1 MTHKFIFVLL
11 STSMLLSGFA
21 FGDSTGISTQIAK
34 VNKPKKC
41 LFPKSK
47 KRAPDWVCNINEDN
61 LSVTAVGSFARSE
74 AGIAFM
80 EQMAAADARV
90 HLADKL
96 RLSVQQK
103 IAGSD
108 GASVND
114 SDLISKISSEQLQGT
129 KVLKSVYGPRG
140 KLYVLMGFDEE
151 GAQKLQEAIAADYLA
166 QKRK

>member
-1 MTHKFIFVLL
+1 MLHKFICVLL
-11 STSMLLSGFA
+11 SVSMLLSGYA

-61 LSVTAVGSFARSE
+61 LAVTAVGSCTKSK

-80 EQMAAADARV
+80 EQMAATDARV

-96 RLSVQQK
+96 RLAVQQK
-103 IAGSD
+103 IAGNEGGVVYD
-108 GASVND
+108 N
-114 SDLISKISSEQLQGT
+114 DLISKISDEQLQGT

-140 KLYVLMGFDEE
+140 KLYVLMGIDEE

-166 QKRK
+166 QQRK

>member
-1 MTHKFIFVLL
+1 
-11 STSMLLSGFA
+11 MLIGAYA
-21 FGDSTGISTQIAK
+21 FGDSTGTSTQIAN
-34 VNKPKKC
+34 VSKPKKC

-61 LSVTAVGSFARSE
+61 LAVTAVGSFAKSR

-90 HLADKL
+90 QLANKL
-96 RLSVQQK
+96 RGSVQQK
-103 IAGSD
+103 IAGSE
-108 GASVND
+108 GVPVND
-114 SDLISKISSEQLQGT
+114 NDLISQITSEQLQGT

-151 GAQKLQEAIAADYLA
+151 GVQKLHEKIAADYLA

>member
-1 MTHKFIFVLL
+1 MMHKFIFVLL
-11 STSMLLSGFA
+11 SVSMLLGGYA
-21 FGDSTGISTQIAK
+21 WGDSTGISTQIVK
-34 VNKPKKC
+34 VSKPKKC

-61 LSVTAVGSFARSE
+61 LAVTAVGSCAKSK

-80 EQMAAADARV
+80 EQMAATDARV

-103 IAGSD
+103 IAVSE
-108 GASVND
+108 GAVVYDN
-114 SDLISKISSEQLQGT
+114 DLISKISDEQLQGT

-140 KLYVLMGFDEE
+140 KLYVLMGIDEA
-151 GAQKLQEAIAADYLA
+151 GAQKLREAIAADYLA
-166 QKRK
+166 QQRK